1 VYPQIQHPPR
11 GNATIAPTMANCE
24 GHMRTTTKRGF
35 IVLGVSMLLAA
46 ASIVLPG
53 ASPALAQEK
62 PELRIAAIIA
72 VTGPASALGAPERNA
87 VELFD
92 KTWSSRTDLPFKIK
106 VISYDDGSDPTKSVS
121 LTRKAIEEDKAH
133 VVVCCTTTP
142 GSMAIIDTVS
152 AAKVTM
158 ISMASSLSI
167 VEPASAR
174 PFTFKTPTSDKLMLQ
189 RTLDYMKR
197 QGIKKI
203 GFFGLED
210 AYGEGGL
217 KELQNVAKD
226 TGVELVATERFA
238 RQDTNFTPQALRLK
252 QAGLDAAYIH
262 AIPPSA
268 DLAHEALKRV
278 GYTGPI
284 YHGGGSSINAFVDI
298 GKANVEGAIVGVG
311 ALNVYDQIEKDNP
324 LRPVLAK
331 FAELYDGA
339 YGKGKVDLF
348 AGQSWDAM
356 MLAVDAYQRATA
368 SGAKVDDLAAT
379 RVAIKDAME
388 HTKEWPGVNGIFN
401 ITPTDH
407 LGLDKRSTFLS
418 QIKGGKFVLI
428 EE

>member
-1 VYPQIQHPPR
+1 
-11 GNATIAPTMANCE
+11 M
-24 GHMRTTTKRGF
+24 TTTAKR
-35 IVLGVSMLLAA
+35 
-46 ASIVLPG
+46 ASIAFGLSTLLTAG
-53 ASPALAQEK
+53 AVTISDHRPAAAQEK

-92 KTWSSRTDLPFKIK
+92 KTWSNREDLPFRIK

-142 GSMAIIDTVS
+142 GSMAIIDTVN
-152 AAKVTM
+152 AARITM
-158 ISMASSLSI
+158 ISMASSATI
-167 VEPASAR
+167 IEPASAR

-217 KELQNVAKD
+217 KELQNVVKD
-226 TGVELVATERFA
+226 VGIELVATERFA
-238 RQDTNFTPQALRLK
+238 RQDTSFTPQALRLK
-252 QAGLDAAYIH
+252 QAGLDAVYVH

-284 YHGGGSSINAFVDI
+284 YHGAGSSINAFVDI
-298 GKANVEGAIVGVG
+298 GKANVEGTIVGVG
-311 ALNVYDQIEKDNP
+311 ALNVYDQIKKDNP
-324 LRPVLAK
+324 LRPVLTE
-331 FAELYDGA
+331 FAELYDTT

-348 AGQSWDAM
+348 SGQSWDAM
-356 MLAVDAYQRATA
+356 MLAVNAYQSAA
-368 SGAKVDDLAAT
+368 AAGAKAEDLAAT

-388 HTKEWPGVNGIFN
+388 RTREWPGVNGVFN

>member
-1 VYPQIQHPPR
+1 MSKTVTR
-11 GNATIAPTMANCE
+11 ARIAASLCA
-24 GHMRTTTKRGF
+24 F
-35 IVLGVSMLLAA
+35 ISAA
-46 ASIVLPG
+46 AVGLVGPQA
-53 ASPALAQEK
+53 ASAQEK
-62 PELRIAAIIA
+62 PELRIAAIVS
-72 VTGPASALGAPERNA
+72 VTGAASALGAPERNA
-87 VELFD
+87 VALFD
-92 KTWSSRTDLPFKIK
+92 KIWSARTDLPFRVK
-106 VISYDDGSDPTKSVS
+106 VISYDDGSDPTKAVS

-142 GSMAIIDTVS
+142 SSMAILDTVK
-152 AAKVTM
+152 AAKITM
-158 ISMASSLSI
+158 ISMASNAAI
-167 VEPASAR
+167 VEPAADR

-189 RTLDYMKR
+189 RTLNYMKR
-197 QGIKKI
+197 HGINKI

-217 KELQNVAKD
+217 KELQTVAKE
-226 TGVELVATERFA
+226 TGIDFASAERFA

-252 QAGLDAAYIH
+252 QAGLDAIYIH

-284 YHGGGSSINAFVDI
+284 YHGAGSSINAFVDI
-298 GKANVEGAIVGVG
+298 GKANVEGAIIGVG
-311 ALNVYDQIEKDNP
+311 ALNVYDQIAKDNP
-324 LRPVLAK
+324 LGPVLAK
-331 FAELYDGA
+331 FAELYDGT

-356 MLAVDAYQRATA
+356 LLAVNAYQNM
-368 SGAKVDDLAAT
+368 SEGAAMRDDLAGT

-388 HTKEWPGVNGIFN
+388 KTREWPGVNGVFN
-401 ITPTDH
+401 ITSSDH

-418 QIKGGKFVLI
+418 QIKGGRFVLI

>member
-1 VYPQIQHPPR
+1 
-11 GNATIAPTMANCE
+11 
-24 GHMRTTTKRGF
+24 MRTSMKREF
-35 IVLGVSMLLAA
+35 IALGASTLMAA
-46 ASIVLPG
+46 ASTAFPWN
-53 ASPALAQEK
+53 SPAVAQDK

-121 LTRKAIEEDKAH
+121 LTRKAIEEDKAQ

-142 GSMAIIDTVS
+142 SSMAIIDTVS
-152 AAKVTM
+152 AAKITM
-158 ISMASSLSI
+158 ISMASSATI
-167 VEPASAR
+167 VEPVSAR

-226 TGVELVATERFA
+226 IGIELAATERFA

-252 QAGLDAAYIH
+252 QAGLDAVYVH
-262 AIPPSA
+262 AIPPSG

-278 GYTGPI
+278 GYSGPI
-284 YHGGGSSINAFVDI
+284 YHGAGSSINAFVDI

-311 ALNVYDQIEKDNP
+311 ALNVYDQIKKDNP
-324 LRPVLAK
+324 LGPVLAK
-331 FAELYDGA
+331 FAELYDGE

-356 MLAVDAYQRATA
+356 MLAVDAYQRAAA
-368 SGAKVDDLAAT
+368 SGVKIDDLAAM

-388 HTKEWPGVNGIFN
+388 HTKEWPGMNGIFN

>member
-1 VYPQIQHPPR
+1 M
-11 GNATIAPTMANCE
+11 T
-24 GHMRTTTKRGF
+24 TTTKC
-35 IVLGVSMLLAA
+35 
-46 ASIVLPG
+46 ASIVFGISTLLTAG
-53 ASPALAQEK
+53 AIALTDYRSAIAQEK

-72 VTGPASALGAPERNA
+72 VTGAASALGAPERNA

-92 KTWSSRTDLPFKIK
+92 KTWSNRDDLPFRIK

-121 LTRKAIEEDKAH
+121 LTRKAIEEDKVH

-142 GSMAIIDTVS
+142 SSMAIIDTVS

-158 ISMASSLSI
+158 ISMASSVTI
-167 VEPASAR
+167 IEPASAR

-226 TGVELVATERFA
+226 LGLELAATERFA
-238 RQDTNFTPQALRLK
+238 RQDTSFTPQALRLK
-252 QAGLDAAYIH
+252 QAGLDAVYVH

-311 ALNVYDQIEKDNP
+311 ALNVYDQIKKDNP

-356 MLAVDAYQRATA
+356 VLAVNAYQSAA
-368 SGAKVDDLAAT
+368 GAGAKADDLAGT
-379 RVAIKDAME
+379 RIAIKDAME
-388 HTKEWPGVNGIFN
+388 RTKEWPAVCGVFN
-401 ITPTDH
+401 ITPADH

>member
-1 VYPQIQHPPR
+1 MI
-11 GNATIAPTMANCE
+11 
-24 GHMRTTTKRGF
+24 RTTKCASIAFGLSVLFTTGA
-35 IVLGVSMLLAA
+35 IVLSDYR
-46 ASIVLPG
+46 
-53 ASPALAQEK
+53 PAIAEEK
-62 PELRIAAIIA
+62 PELRIAAIVA
-72 VTGPASALGAPERNA
+72 VTGAASALGAPERNG

-92 KTWSSRTDLPFKIK
+92 KTWSSRNDLPFKIK
-106 VISYDDGSDPTKSVS
+106 IISYDDGSDPTKSVS
-121 LTRKAIEEDKAH
+121 LTRKAIEEDKVH

-142 GSMAIIDTVS
+142 SSLAIIDTVS
-152 AAKVTM
+152 AAKITM
-158 ISMASSLSI
+158 ISMASSATI
-167 VEPASAR
+167 IEPASAR

-226 TGVELVATERFA
+226 LGLELAATERFA

-252 QAGLDAAYIH
+252 QAGLDAVYVH

-298 GKANVEGAIVGVG
+298 GKSSVEGAIVGVG
-311 ALNVYDQIEKDNP
+311 ALNVYDQIRQDNP

-356 MLAVDAYQRATA
+356 MLAVNAYQGAVA
-368 SGAKVDDLAAT
+368 AGAKADDLAAT
-379 RVAIKDAME
+379 RIAIKDAME
-388 HTKEWPGVNGIFN
+388 RTKELPAVCGVFN
-401 ITPTDH
+401 ITPADH

>member
-1 VYPQIQHPPR
+1 MYLQIQR
-11 GNATIAPTMANCE
+11 ADGSGATLLTAGAIALSDF
-24 GHMRTTTKRGF
+24 R
-35 IVLGVSMLLAA
+35 
-46 ASIVLPG
+46 
-53 ASPALAQEK
+53 PAIAQEK
-62 PELRIAAIIA
+62 PELRVAAIVA

-92 KTWSSRTDLPFKIK
+92 KTWSNRNDLPFKIK

-121 LTRKAIEEDKAH
+121 LTRKAIEEDKVH

-142 GSMAIIDTVS
+142 SSMAIIDTVS

-158 ISMASSLSI
+158 ISMASSAAI
-167 VEPASAR
+167 IEPASSR
-174 PFTFKTPTSDKLMLQ
+174 PFTFKTPISDKLMIQ
-189 RTLDYMKR
+189 RTLAYMKR

-217 KELQNVAKD
+217 KELQNIVKD
-226 TGVELVATERFA
+226 DGIELAATERFA
-238 RQDTNFTPQALRLK
+238 RQDTSFTPQALRLK
-252 QAGLDAAYIH
+252 QAGLDAVYIH

-278 GYTGPI
+278 GYTRPI
-284 YHGGGSSINAFVDI
+284 YHGAGSSINAFVDI

-311 ALNVYDQIEKDNP
+311 ALNVYDQIKADNP

-331 FAELYDGA
+331 FAELYDGT

-356 MLAVDAYQRATA
+356 TMAVNACQSAA
-368 SGAKVDDLAAT
+368 AAGAKADDLAAM

-388 HTKEWPGVNGIFN
+388 RTREWPGVNGIFTV
-401 ITPTDH
+401 TPTDH
-407 LGLDKRSTFLS
+407 LGLDARSTFLS

>member
-1 VYPQIQHPPR
+1 MI
-11 GNATIAPTMANCE
+11 
-24 GHMRTTTKRGF
+24 TTTKR
-35 IVLGVSMLLAA
+35 
-46 ASIVLPG
+46 ASIAFGISTLLG
-53 ASPALAQEK
+53 AGAIALADFRPAVAQDK
-62 PELRIAAIIA
+62 PEFRIAAIIS
-72 VTGPASALGAPERNA
+72 VTGGASALGSPERNA

-92 KTWSSRTDLPFKIK
+92 KTWSSRNDLPFKIK
-106 VISYDDGSDPTKSVS
+106 VISYDDGSDPTKAVS

-142 GSMAIIDTVS
+142 GSMAIIDTVN

-158 ISMASSLSI
+158 ISMASAAAI
-167 VEPASAR
+167 VEPASVR
-174 PFTFKTPTSDKLMLQ
+174 PFTFKTPTSDKLMLR

-217 KELQNVAKD
+217 KELQNVTKD
-226 TGVELVATERFA
+226 VGIELAATERFA

-252 QAGLDAAYIH
+252 QVGVDAVYIH

-268 DLAHEALKRV
+268 NLSHEALKRV
-278 GYTGPI
+278 GFTGPV
-284 YHGGGSSINAFVDI
+284 YHGAGSSINAFVDI
-298 GKANVEGAIVGVG
+298 GKSSVEGAIVGVG
-311 ALNVYDQIEKDNP
+311 ALNVYDQISKDNP

-331 FAELYDGA
+331 FAEQYDGA

-356 MLAVDAYQRATA
+356 MLAANAYQSAHSA
-368 SGAKVDDLAAT
+368 GAKGDDLAAE
-379 RVAIKDAME
+379 RVAIKGAME
-388 HTKEWPGVNGIFN
+388 RTKEWPGVNGVFN
-401 ITPTDH
+401 LTPTDH

>member
-1 VYPQIQHPPR
+1 M
-11 GNATIAPTMANCE
+11 T
-24 GHMRTTTKRGF
+24 TTTKC
-35 IVLGVSMLLAA
+35 
-46 ASIVLPG
+46 ASIVFGISTLLTAG
-53 ASPALAQEK
+53 AIALTDYRPAIAQEK

-72 VTGPASALGAPERNA
+72 VTGAASALGAPERNA

-92 KTWSSRTDLPFKIK
+92 KTWSNRDDLPFRIK

-121 LTRKAIEEDKAH
+121 LTRKAIEEDKVH

-142 GSMAIIDTVS
+142 SSMAIIDTVS

-158 ISMASSLSI
+158 ISMASSVTI
-167 VEPASAR
+167 IEPASAR

-226 TGVELVATERFA
+226 LGLELAATERFA
-238 RQDTNFTPQALRLK
+238 RQDTSFTPQALRLK
-252 QAGLDAAYIH
+252 QAGLDAVYVH

-311 ALNVYDQIEKDNP
+311 ALNVYDQIKKDNP

-356 MLAVDAYQRATA
+356 MLAVNAYQSAA
-368 SGAKVDDLAAT
+368 GAGAKADDLAAT
-379 RVAIKDAME
+379 RIAIKDAME
-388 HTKEWPGVNGIFN
+388 RTKEWPAVCGVFN
-401 ITPTDH
+401 ITPADH

>member
-1 VYPQIQHPPR
+1 
-11 GNATIAPTMANCE
+11 
-24 GHMRTTTKRGF
+24 MRTTMKRGF
-35 IVLGVSMLLAA
+35 IALGVSALLAA
-46 ASIVLPG
+46 VSSSSA
-53 ASPALAQEK
+53 AMAQDK

-121 LTRKAIEEDKAH
+121 LTRKAIEEDKVH

-174 PFTFKTPTSDKLMLQ
+174 PFTFKTPTSDKLMIQ
-189 RTLDYMKR
+189 RTLDYVKR

-226 TGVELVATERFA
+226 TGTELAATERFA

-252 QAGLDAAYIH
+252 QAGLDAVYIH

-311 ALNVYDQIEKDNP
+311 ALNVYDQIKQDNP

-331 FAELYDGA
+331 FADLFDGV

-356 MLAVDAYQRATA
+356 MLAVNAYQSAAA
-368 SGAKVDDLAAT
+368 SGAKADDLAAM

-388 HTKEWPGVNGIFN
+388 HTKDWPGVNGVFN
-401 ITPTDH
+401 ITPADH

>member
-1 VYPQIQHPPR
+1 
-11 GNATIAPTMANCE
+11 M
-24 GHMRTTTKRGF
+24 TTTAKRTSIAFG
-35 IVLGVSMLLAA
+35 LSTLLTA
-46 ASIVLPG
+46 G
-53 ASPALAQEK
+53 AIAISDHHPATAQEK

-87 VELFD
+87 VDLFD
-92 KTWSSRTDLPFKIK
+92 KTWSNREDLPFRIK

-142 GSMAIIDTVS
+142 SSMAIIDTVN
-152 AAKVTM
+152 AAKITM
-158 ISMASSLSI
+158 ISMASSATI

-174 PFTFKTPTSDKLMLQ
+174 LFTFKTPTSDKLMLQ
-189 RTLDYMKR
+189 RTLNYMKR

-226 TGVELVATERFA
+226 VGIELAATERFA

-252 QAGLDAAYIH
+252 QAGLDAVYVH

-284 YHGGGSSINAFVDI
+284 YHGAGSSINAFVDI
-298 GKANVEGAIVGVG
+298 GKANVEGAVVGVG
-311 ALNVYDQIEKDNP
+311 ALNVYDQIKKDNP

-356 MLAVDAYQRATA
+356 MLAVNAYQNATA
-368 SGAKVDDLAAT
+368 AGAKSDDLTAA

-388 HTKEWPGVNGIFN
+388 RTKEWPGVNGVFN
-401 ITPTDH
+401 ITPADH
-407 LGLDKRSTFLS
+407 LGLDRRSTFLS
-418 QIKGGKFVLI
+418 QIKGGKFVLV

>member
-1 VYPQIQHPPR
+1 MTKTVTR
-11 GNATIAPTMANCE
+11 GRIATSLC
-24 GHMRTTTKRGF
+24 GF
-35 IVLGVSMLLAA
+35 IS
-46 ASIVLPG
+46 ASSI
-53 ASPALAQEK
+53 ALACAQPGFAQDK
-62 PELRIAAIIA
+62 PELRIAAIVS
-72 VTGPASALGAPERNA
+72 VTGAASALGAPERSA

-92 KTWSSRTDLPFKIK
+92 KTWSTRTDLPFKVK
-106 VISYDDGSDPTKSVS
+106 VISYDDGSDPTKAVS

-142 GSMAIIDTVS
+142 SSMAILDTVK
-152 AAKVTM
+152 AAKITM
-158 ISMASSLSI
+158 ISMASNAAI
-167 VEPASAR
+167 VEPASER

-189 RTLDYMKR
+189 RTLNYMKR

-217 KELQNVAKD
+217 KELQPVAKEV
-226 TGVELVATERFA
+226 GIELAATERFA

-252 QAGLDAAYIH
+252 QAGLDAVYIH

-284 YHGGGSSINAFVDI
+284 YHGAGSSINAFVDI
-298 GKANVEGAIVGVG
+298 AKANVEGAIVGVG
-311 ALNVYDQIEKDNP
+311 ALNVYDQIATDNP

-356 MLAVDAYQRATA
+356 LLAVNAYQHMAE
-368 SGAKVDDLAAT
+368 AKTDDLAAT
-379 RVAIKDAME
+379 RIAIKNAME
-388 HTKEWPGVNGIFN
+388 QTREWPGVNGVFN
-401 ITPTDH
+401 VTPTDH

-418 QIKGGKFVLI
+418 QIKGGRFVLI

>member
-1 VYPQIQHPPR
+1 M
-11 GNATIAPTMANCE
+11 T
-24 GHMRTTTKRGF
+24 TTTKC
-35 IVLGVSMLLAA
+35 
-46 ASIVLPG
+46 ASIVFGISTLLTAG
-53 ASPALAQEK
+53 AIALTDYRPAIAQEK

-72 VTGPASALGAPERNA
+72 VTGAASALGAPERNA

-92 KTWSSRTDLPFKIK
+92 KTWSNRDDLPFRIK

-121 LTRKAIEEDKAH
+121 LTRKAIEEDKVH

-142 GSMAIIDTVS
+142 SSMAIIDTVS

-158 ISMASSLSI
+158 ISMASSVTI
-167 VEPASAR
+167 IEPASAR

-226 TGVELVATERFA
+226 LGLELAATERFA
-238 RQDTNFTPQALRLK
+238 RQDTSFTPQALRLK
-252 QAGLDAAYIH
+252 QAGLDAVYVH

-311 ALNVYDQIEKDNP
+311 ALNVYDQIKKDNP

-356 MLAVDAYQRATA
+356 VLAVNAYQSAA
-368 SGAKVDDLAAT
+368 GAGAKADDLAAT
-379 RVAIKDAME
+379 RIAIKDAME
-388 HTKEWPGVNGIFN
+388 RTKEWPAVCGVFN
-401 ITPTDH
+401 ITPADH

>member
-1 VYPQIQHPPR
+1 MTMTTNR
-11 GNATIAPTMANCE
+11 ATIAFGIST
-24 GHMRTTTKRGF
+24 
-35 IVLGVSMLLAA
+35 LLAA
-46 ASIVLPG
+46 GTIALSDFR
-53 ASPALAQEK
+53 PATAQEK
-62 PELRIAAIIA
+62 PELRVAAIVA

-87 VELFD
+87 VELFE
-92 KTWSSRTDLPFKIK
+92 KTWASRNDLPFKIK

-121 LTRKAIEEDKAH
+121 LTRKAIEEDKVQ

-158 ISMASSLSI
+158 ISMASSATI
-167 VEPASAR
+167 IEPASSR
-174 PFTFKTPTSDKLMLQ
+174 PFTFKTPISDKLMLQ
-189 RTLDYMKR
+189 RTLSYMKR
-197 QGIKKI
+197 EGIKKI

-217 KELQNVAKD
+217 KELQNITKD
-226 TGVELVATERFA
+226 DGIELAATERFA

-252 QAGLDAAYIH
+252 QAGLDAVYIH

-278 GYTGPI
+278 GYTGAI
-284 YHGGGSSINAFVDI
+284 YHGAGSSINAFVDI
-298 GKANVEGAIVGVG
+298 GKANVEGVIVGVG
-311 ALNVYDQIEKDNP
+311 ALNVYDQIKADNP

-331 FAELYDGA
+331 FAELYDGTF
-339 YGKGKVDLF
+339 GKGKVDVF

-356 MLAVDAYQRATA
+356 MLAVNAYQSAGA
-368 SGAKVDDLAAT
+368 AGAKVDDLAAM

-388 HTKEWPGVNGIFN
+388 RTREWPGVNGVFT

-407 LGLDKRSTFLS
+407 LGLDTRSTFLS
-418 QIKGGKFVLI
+418 KIKGGKFVLI

>member
-1 VYPQIQHPPR
+1 M
-11 GNATIAPTMANCE
+11 T
-24 GHMRTTTKRGF
+24 TTTKR
-35 IVLGVSMLLAA
+35 
-46 ASIVLPG
+46 ASIAFGISTLLTAG
-53 ASPALAQEK
+53 AIALSDSSPAIAQEK

-72 VTGPASALGAPERNA
+72 VTGPASALGAPERNG

-92 KTWSSRTDLPFKIK
+92 KTWSNREDLPFKIK

-121 LTRKAIEEDKAH
+121 LTRKAIEEDKVH

-142 GSMAIIDTVS
+142 SSMAIIDTVS

-158 ISMASSLSI
+158 ISMASSAMI
-167 VEPASAR
+167 IEPASAR
-174 PFTFKTPTSDKLMLQ
+174 PFTFKTPTSDRLMLQ

-217 KELQNVAKD
+217 KELQIVAKD
-226 TGVELVATERFA
+226 VGMELAATERFA

-252 QAGLDAAYIH
+252 QAGLDAVYVH

-268 DLAHEALKRV
+268 NLAHEALKRV

-311 ALNVYDQIEKDNP
+311 AMNVYDQIKKDNP
-324 LRPVLAK
+324 LGPVLAK

-356 MLAVDAYQRATA
+356 MLAVNAYQSAA
-368 SGAKVDDLAAT
+368 AAGAKADDLAAM
-379 RVAIKDAME
+379 RIAIKDAME
-388 HTKEWPGVNGIFN
+388 RTKEWPGVNGVFN

>member
-1 VYPQIQHPPR
+1 
-11 GNATIAPTMANCE
+11 
-24 GHMRTTTKRGF
+24 MRTTTKPGF
-35 IVLGVSMLLAA
+35 IARGVSLLLAA
-46 ASIVLPG
+46 ASIAFLG
-53 ASPALAQEK
+53 SSSAAAQDK

-121 LTRKAIEEDKAH
+121 LTRKAIEEDKVH

-226 TGVELVATERFA
+226 TGTELAATERFA

-252 QAGLDAAYIH
+252 QAGLDAVYIH

-278 GYTGPI
+278 GYAGPI

-311 ALNVYDQIEKDNP
+311 ALNVYDQIRQDNP

-331 FAELYDGA
+331 FAGLFDGV

-356 MLAVDAYQRATA
+356 MLAVNAYQGATA
-368 SGAKVDDLAAT
+368 SGAKADDLAAM

-388 HTKEWPGVNGIFN
+388 HTKDWPGVNGVFN
-401 ITPTDH
+401 ITPADH

>member
-1 VYPQIQHPPR
+1 M
-11 GNATIAPTMANCE
+11 T
-24 GHMRTTTKRGF
+24 TTTKRAC
-35 IVLGVSMLLAA
+35 V
-46 ASIVLPG
+46 
-53 ASPALAQEK
+53 ALAIAILVTAGVVALFDYRPAIAEEK

-72 VTGPASALGAPERNA
+72 VTGAASALGAPERNA

-92 KTWSSRTDLPFKIK
+92 KTWSSREDLPFKIK
-106 VISYDDGSDPTKSVS
+106 IISYDDGSDPTKSVS
-121 LTRKAIEEDKAH
+121 LTRKAIEEDKAD

-142 GSMAIIDTVS
+142 SSMAIIDSVN
-152 AAKVTM
+152 AAKITM
-158 ISMASSLSI
+158 ISMASSAAI

-174 PFTFKTPTSDKLMLQ
+174 PFSFKTPTSDKLMLG

-217 KELQNVAKD
+217 KELQNVAKEV
-226 TGVELVATERFA
+226 GIELVATERFA

-252 QAGLDAAYIH
+252 QAGLDAVYIH

-278 GYTGPI
+278 GYSGPI
-284 YHGGGSSINAFVDI
+284 YHGAGSSINAFVDV

-311 ALNVYDQIEKDNP
+311 ALNVYDQIKKDNP

-356 MLAVDAYQRATA
+356 LLAVNAYQSAVAARAKA
-368 SGAKVDDLAAT
+368 DDLAAT

-388 HTKEWPGVNGIFN
+388 RTEGWPGVNGVFN

>member
-1 VYPQIQHPPR
+1 
-11 GNATIAPTMANCE
+11 
-24 GHMRTTTKRGF
+24 MRTTTKPGF
-35 IVLGVSMLLAA
+35 IALGVSSLLAA
-46 ASIVLPG
+46 ASIAFLG
-53 ASPALAQEK
+53 SSAAAAQDK

-92 KTWSSRTDLPFKIK
+92 KTWSNRTDLPFKIK

-226 TGVELVATERFA
+226 TGIELVATERFA

-311 ALNVYDQIEKDNP
+311 ALNVYDQIKQDNP

-388 HTKEWPGVNGIFN
+388 HTREWPGVNGIFN

>member
-1 VYPQIQHPPR
+1 
-11 GNATIAPTMANCE
+11 MA
-24 GHMRTTTKRGF
+24 TTTKR
-35 IVLGVSMLLAA
+35 
-46 ASIVLPG
+46 ASITFGIFTLLTAG
-53 ASPALAQEK
+53 ALTLFDYRLAIAQEK

-72 VTGPASALGAPERNA
+72 VTGAASALGAPERNA

-92 KTWSSRTDLPFKIK
+92 KTWSSRNDLPFKIK

-142 GSMAIIDTVS
+142 SSMAIIDTVN
-152 AAKVTM
+152 AAKITM
-158 ISMASSLSI
+158 ISMASSAAI
-167 VEPASAR
+167 IDPVSAR

-197 QGIKKI
+197 DGIKKI

-217 KELQNVAKD
+217 KELQSVAKD
-226 TGVELVATERFA
+226 VGIELAVTERFA

-252 QAGLDAAYIH
+252 QAGLDAVYIH

-284 YHGGGSSINAFVDI
+284 YHGAGSSINAFVDI
-298 GKANVEGAIVGVG
+298 GKANVKGAVVGVG
-311 ALNVYDQIEKDNP
+311 ALNVYDQIKKDNP
-324 LRPVLAK
+324 LRPALEK
-331 FAELYDGA
+331 FAGLYDGA

-356 MLAVDAYQRATA
+356 MLAVNAYQSAA
-368 SGAKVDDLAAT
+368 AAGAKADDLAAT

-388 HTKEWPGVNGIFN
+388 RTKEWPGVNGVFN

>member
-1 VYPQIQHPPR
+1 MITIR
-11 GNATIAPTMANCE
+11 ERASIATNVFGC
-24 GHMRTTTKRGF
+24 
-35 IVLGVSMLLAA
+35 LAA
-46 ASIVLPG
+46 G
-53 ASPALAQEK
+53 AIALSCSSSLVAQEK
-62 PELRIAAIIA
+62 PELRIAAIIS

-92 KTWSSRTDLPFKIK
+92 KNWSGRTDLPFR
-106 VISYDDGSDPTKSVS
+106 VRVVSYDDGSDPTKAVS
-121 LTRKAIEEDKAH
+121 LTRKAIEEDRAH

-142 GSMAIIDTVS
+142 GSLAIIDTVN

-158 ISMASSLSI
+158 ISMASSAAI

-189 RTLDYMKR
+189 RTLNYMKR
-197 QGIKKI
+197 QGLKKI

-210 AYGEGGL
+210 SYGENGL

-226 TGVELVATERFA
+226 TGIELVSTERFA
-238 RQDTNFTPQALRLK
+238 RQDTNFTPQALRLR
-252 QAGLDAAYIH
+252 QAPLDAVYIH

-268 DLAHEALKRV
+268 NLAHEALKRV

-284 YHGGGSSINAFVDI
+284 YHGAGSSILSFVDI

-311 ALNVYDQIEKDNP
+311 ALNVYDQISKENP
-324 LRPVLAK
+324 LRPVLSE
-331 FAELYDGA
+331 FASLYDAA

-356 MLAVDAYQRATA
+356 MLAVNAYKGMA
-368 SGAKVDDLAAT
+368 GAGSKNEDLAAT
-379 RVAIKDAME
+379 RIAIKDAME
-388 HTKEWPGVNGIFN
+388 RTREWPGVNGVFN
-401 ITPTDH
+401 LGSTDH

-418 QIKGGKFVLI
+418 QIKGGRFVLI

>member
-1 VYPQIQHPPR
+1 
-11 GNATIAPTMANCE
+11 
-24 GHMRTTTKRGF
+24 MRTTKRGF
-35 IVLGVSMLLAA
+35 RTIGTTTALAA
-46 ASIVLPG
+46 ALMAAG
-53 ASPALAQEK
+53 MPAKAQQK

-87 VELFD
+87 VDLFD
-92 KTWSSRTDLPFKIK
+92 KIWSARTDLPFTIK

-121 LTRKAIEEDKAH
+121 LTRKAIEEDKAD

-152 AAKVTM
+152 ASKVTM

-174 PFTFKTPTSDKLMLQ
+174 PFTFKTPTSDRLMIQ

-226 TGVELVATERFA
+226 TGIELVATERFA

-252 QAGLDAAYIH
+252 QAGLDAVYIH

-278 GYTGPI
+278 GYAGPI
-284 YHGGGSSINAFVDI
+284 YHGGGSSINAFIDI

-311 ALNVYDQIEKDNP
+311 APNVYDQISKDNP
-324 LRPVLAK
+324 LRPVLMK

-339 YGKGKVDLF
+339 YGKGKTDLF

-356 MLAVDAYQRATA
+356 MLSVNAYQSALAT
-368 SGAKVDDLAAT
+368 GAKPDDLAAV
-379 RVAIKDAME
+379 RIAIKDAME
-388 HTKEWPGVNGIFN
+388 HTKDWAGVNGVFN

-418 QIKGGKFVLI
+418 VIKGGKFVLI

>member
-1 VYPQIQHPPR
+1 
-11 GNATIAPTMANCE
+11 
-24 GHMRTTTKRGF
+24 MRTTTKRGF
-35 IVLGVSMLLAA
+35 IALGVTTLLAA
-46 ASIVLPG
+46 GSITFSG
-53 ASPALAQEK
+53 SSPVLAQDK

-87 VELFD
+87 VDLFD
-92 KTWSSRTDLPFKIK
+92 KTWSSRNDLPFRIK

-121 LTRKAIEEDKAH
+121 LTRKAIEEDKAD

-142 GSMAIIDTVS
+142 SSMAIIDTVS
-152 AAKVTM
+152 AARVTM

-174 PFTFKTPTSDKLMLQ
+174 PFTFKTPTSDKLMIQ
-189 RTLDYMKR
+189 RTLNYMKR

-217 KELQNVAKD
+217 KELQNVVKD
-226 TGVELVATERFA
+226 TGIELAATERFA

-252 QAGLDAAYIH
+252 QAGLDAVYIH

-311 ALNVYDQIEKDNP
+311 ALNVYDQIKQDNP

-331 FAELYDGA
+331 FAELFDGV

-356 MLAVDAYQRATA
+356 MLAVNSYQRALN
-368 SGAKVDDLAAT
+368 SGAKPDDLASM
-379 RVAIKDAME
+379 RIAIKDAME
-388 HTKEWPGVNGIFN
+388 HTKDWPGVNGVFN

>member
-1 VYPQIQHPPR
+1 M
-11 GNATIAPTMANCE
+11 T
-24 GHMRTTTKRGF
+24 TTTKRASVAFG
-35 IVLGVSMLLAA
+35 ISTLLTA
-46 ASIVLPG
+46 G
-53 ASPALAQEK
+53 AIALSDSSPAIAQDK

-92 KTWSSRTDLPFKIK
+92 KTWSNRSDLPFKIK

-152 AAKVTM
+152 AAKITM
-158 ISMASSLSI
+158 ISMASSATI
-167 VEPASAR
+167 IEPASAR

-197 QGIKKI
+197 QGVKKI

-217 KELQNVAKD
+217 KELQIVTKD
-226 TGVELVATERFA
+226 VGVELAATERFA

-252 QAGLDAAYIH
+252 QTGLDAVYVH

-284 YHGGGSSINAFVDI
+284 YHGAGSSINAFVDI
-298 GKANVEGAIVGVG
+298 GKAYVEGAIVGVG
-311 ALNVYDQIEKDNP
+311 ALNVYDQIKKDNP
-324 LRPVLAK
+324 LRPELAK
-331 FAELYDGA
+331 FAELYDGV

-356 MLAVDAYQRATA
+356 MLAVNAYQSATA
-368 SGAKVDDLAAT
+368 AGTKSDDLAAM

-388 HTKEWPGVNGIFN
+388 RTREWPGVNGVFN

>member
-1 VYPQIQHPPR
+1 MSTTAR
-11 GNATIAPTMANCE
+11 RTSIAFGLST
-24 GHMRTTTKRGF
+24 
-35 IVLGVSMLLAA
+35 LLTAGA
-46 ASIVLPG
+46 IAISDHRSAS
-53 ASPALAQEK
+53 AQEK

-92 KTWSSRTDLPFKIK
+92 KTWSNREDLPFKIK

-121 LTRKAIEEDKAH
+121 LTRKAIEEDKVH

-142 GSMAIIDTVS
+142 GSMAIIDTVN
-152 AAKVTM
+152 AAKITM
-158 ISMASSLSI
+158 ISMASSATI
-167 VEPASAR
+167 IEPASAR

-226 TGVELVATERFA
+226 VGIELAATERFA

-252 QAGLDAAYIH
+252 QAGLDAVYVH

-284 YHGGGSSINAFVDI
+284 YHGAGSSINAFVDI
-298 GKANVEGAIVGVG
+298 GKANVEGTIVGVG
-311 ALNVYDQIEKDNP
+311 ALNVYDQIKRDNP

-331 FAELYDGA
+331 FAALYDA
-339 YGKGKVDLF
+339 TYGKGKVDLF

-356 MLAVDAYQRATA
+356 MLAVNAYQGATA
-368 SGAKVDDLAAT
+368 AGAKVDDLAAT
-379 RVAIKDAME
+379 RIAIKDAME
-388 HTKEWPGVNGIFN
+388 RTKEWPGVNGVFN
-401 ITPTDH
+401 LTPADH

-418 QIKGGKFVLI
+418 QIKGGKFVLV

>member
-1 VYPQIQHPPR
+1 M
-11 GNATIAPTMANCE
+11 T
-24 GHMRTTTKRGF
+24 TTTKC
-35 IVLGVSMLLAA
+35 
-46 ASIVLPG
+46 ASIVFGISTLLTAG
-53 ASPALAQEK
+53 AIALTDYRSAIAQEK

-72 VTGPASALGAPERNA
+72 VTGAASALGAPERNA

-92 KTWSSRTDLPFKIK
+92 KTWSNRDDLPFRIK

-121 LTRKAIEEDKAH
+121 LTRKAIEEDKVH

-142 GSMAIIDTVS
+142 SSMAIIDTVS

-158 ISMASSLSI
+158 ISMASSVTI
-167 VEPASAR
+167 IEPASAR

-226 TGVELVATERFA
+226 LGLELAATERFA
-238 RQDTNFTPQALRLK
+238 RQDTSFTPQALRLK
-252 QAGLDAAYIH
+252 QAGLDAVYVH

-311 ALNVYDQIEKDNP
+311 ALNVYDQIKKDNP

-356 MLAVDAYQRATA
+356 VLAVNAYQSAA
-368 SGAKVDDLAAT
+368 GAGAKADDLAGT
-379 RVAIKDAME
+379 RIAIKDAME
-388 HTKEWPGVNGIFN
+388 RTKEWPAVCGVFN
-401 ITPTDH
+401 ITPADH

-418 QIKGGKFVLI
+418 QIKGGKFILI

>member
-1 VYPQIQHPPR
+1 M
-11 GNATIAPTMANCE
+11 T
-24 GHMRTTTKRGF
+24 TTTKC
-35 IVLGVSMLLAA
+35 
-46 ASIVLPG
+46 ASIVFGISTLLTAG
-53 ASPALAQEK
+53 AIALTDYRSAIAQEK

-72 VTGPASALGAPERNA
+72 VTGAASALGAPERNA

-92 KTWSSRTDLPFKIK
+92 KTWSNRDDLPFRIK

-121 LTRKAIEEDKAH
+121 LTRKAIEEDKVH

-142 GSMAIIDTVS
+142 SSMAIIDTVS

-158 ISMASSLSI
+158 ISMASSVTI
-167 VEPASAR
+167 IEPASAR

-226 TGVELVATERFA
+226 LGLELAATERFA
-238 RQDTNFTPQALRLK
+238 RQDTSFTPQALRLK
-252 QAGLDAAYIH
+252 QAGLDAVYVH

-311 ALNVYDQIEKDNP
+311 ALNVYDQIKKDNP

-339 YGKGKVDLF
+339 YGKGNVDLF

-356 MLAVDAYQRATA
+356 VLAVNAYQSAA
-368 SGAKVDDLAAT
+368 GAGAKADDLAGT
-379 RVAIKDAME
+379 RIAIKDAME
-388 HTKEWPGVNGIFN
+388 RTKEWPAVCGVFN
-401 ITPTDH
+401 ITPADH

-418 QIKGGKFVLI
+418 QIKGGKFILI